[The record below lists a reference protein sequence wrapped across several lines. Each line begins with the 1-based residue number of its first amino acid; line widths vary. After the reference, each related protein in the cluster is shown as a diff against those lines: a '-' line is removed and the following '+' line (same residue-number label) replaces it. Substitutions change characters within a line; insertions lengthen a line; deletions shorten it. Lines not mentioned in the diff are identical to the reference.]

1 MTAPECVGIECL
13 PGESDEDFIARIV
26 ATSPDPDPELA
37 DDLRRVLP
45 PVHHRPATTADAA

>member
-26 ATSPDPDPELA
+26 ATSPEPDPELA
-37 DDLRRVLP
+37 DDLRRALP
-45 PVHHRPATTADAA
+45 PIRRPATTADAA